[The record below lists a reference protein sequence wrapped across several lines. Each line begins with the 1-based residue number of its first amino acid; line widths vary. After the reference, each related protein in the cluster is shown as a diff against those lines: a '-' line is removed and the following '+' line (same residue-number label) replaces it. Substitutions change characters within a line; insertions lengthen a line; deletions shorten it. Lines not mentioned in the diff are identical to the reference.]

1 MVVNILL
8 QQFPNVSIKLKNV
21 PSSKEASTIG
31 LEFNYQ
37 IRDSQISLF
46 FQMSQDTGSEENLG
60 LTNSIQI
67 AIEFESCYHI
77 FTCLFAI
84 HESLGDHIGSQEFV
98 TLPKLLE
105 RNSEKDEQLVD
116 LQIITHFYL
125 DRYTCWGILDDKYE
139 CLPRHHCTLIGPKPR
154 ER

>member
-1 MVVNILL
+1 MPINFKTLSAIRNILLQATKHRRREKTLQTRKNGRQMVVNILL

-60 LTNSIQI
+60 LTNTI
-67 AIEFESCYHI
+67 
-77 FTCLFAI
+77 
-84 HESLGDHIGSQEFV
+84 
-98 TLPKLLE
+98 
-105 RNSEKDEQLVD
+105 
-116 LQIITHFYL
+116 
-125 DRYTCWGILDDKYE
+125 
-139 CLPRHHCTLIGPKPR
+139 
-154 ER
+154 